1 MQNEKKRPYFAV
13 YHELLCAGRITNTET
28 GETLEWNM
36 ADRVVYCWM
45 LSEYENFRKLGNTMY
60 HNIDTIAGRFA
71 LSTKTIERHI
81 KTLDRIGLI
90 TKTKVK
96 VQGGVYSNNYV
107 VHDVFTEKFVLHLY
121 LLENDRSMLELIQG
135 TYKPVTKPASKI
147 VKQKRVV
154 HGIDDYPF

>member
-1 MQNEKKRPYFAV
+1 MQNEKKRPYVAV

-36 ADRVVYCWM
+36 GDRVVYCWM
-45 LSEYENFRKLGNTMY
+45 LSEYESFRKLGNPMY
-60 HNIDTIAGRFA
+60 HNIDTIAARLA

-107 VHDVFTEKFVLHLY
+107 VHDVFSSKFVLHLC
-121 LLENDRSMLELIQG
+121 LLENDKSMLELIKG
-135 TYKPVTKPASKI
+135 TYKPVTKSVNKI
-147 VKQKRVV
+147 TKPKSFVQE
-154 HGIDDYPF
+154 IDDCPF